1 MKNLK
6 SKVRDFLNSE
16 EGRVGVKS
24 PLVLGVAAGGLM
36 LAHAMTAPDA
46 DAWKQCTTDSQ
57 CNQEA
62 GEACRYT
69 RLIVGSEWVWNQALN
84 MHVLEP
90 IVEEYYVCR

>member
-1 MKNLK
+1 M
-6 SKVRDFLNSE
+6 
-16 EGRVGVKS
+16 GVKS
-24 PLVLGVAAGGLM
+24 PLALGVAAGGLM

-57 CNQEA
+57 CDQEA
-62 GEACRYT
+62 GESACRYT

-90 IVEEYYVCR
+90 IMSRSTTFVDRNTVETPCSLHRG